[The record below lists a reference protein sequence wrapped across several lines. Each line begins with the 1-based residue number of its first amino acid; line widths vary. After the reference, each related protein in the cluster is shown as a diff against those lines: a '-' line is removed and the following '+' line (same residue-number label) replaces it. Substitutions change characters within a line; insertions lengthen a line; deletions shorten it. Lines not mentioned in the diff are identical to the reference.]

1 MAAFAISFRQD
12 STQNCPTTL
21 AIHLTAYRANPAVRE
36 RYLIERVVSTAAF
49 WYLHQAIVAKLMV
62 ALPAVVVQF
71 PLVMT

>member
-1 MAAFAISFRQD
+1 
-12 STQNCPTTL
+12 L

-62 ALPAVVVQF
+62 DSPAVVVQF
-71 PLVMT
+71 PPVMT